1 MTETRP
7 FSELRSSGLL
17 WLINTSVL
25 HPRGYA
31 LALHYDEVVD
41 GRPVGEPTGWSIV
54 FDGTERYVFAEEGWP
69 EGESPDDAFQAI
81 KELLP

>member
-1 MTETRP
+1 MTTEPRP
-7 FSELRSSGLL
+7 FEDLGPSGLL

-31 LALHYDEVVD
+31 LAIHFDEE
-41 GRPVGEPTGWSIV
+41 RHATGWSIV
-54 FDGTERYVFAEEGWP
+54 GDGTERIWFAEEGWP
-69 EGESPDDAFQAI
+69 EGRTPDYSFRAV